1 MNKTI
6 IENTLKF
13 LQRVDLKWNEVPAFV
28 ECKHFLELILDWK
41 MEIVTKKEDI
51 KQEKNKETIC

>member
-13 LQRVDLKWNEVPAFV
+13 MERVELKWNEVPAFV
-28 ECKHFLELILDWK
+28 ECINSLTSLLREQEDVWK
-41 MEIVTKKEDI
+41 TSEEPK
-51 KQEKNKETIC
+51 

>member
-13 LQRVDLKWNEVPAFV
+13 LQRTELKWNEVPAFI
-28 ECKHFLELILDWK
+28 ECMQFLTWLD
-41 MEIVTKKEDI
+41 
-51 KQEKNKETIC
+51 KQEEKDNINKEEVSSNNS